1 MISIQFARGQ
11 GIGGKL
17 IEWFDHGRYAHVDVV
32 MEDGTLLGARNDS
45 MESDGVQIPAG
56 VRIRP
61 RSYLDGVEKLQVYI
75 PVPRPV
81 SEKFYSFC
89 LAQVGKDYDTT
100 AIAGF
105 VAGRDWSEP
114 DSWFCSELVAAGL
127 MESGFIHK
135 LAAPANKIA
144 PDDLLLVVSAFVDI
158 HAHNI

>member
-1 MISIQFARGQ
+1 MITLQFARGQ

-17 IEWFDHGRYAHVDVV
+17 IEWFDHGRYAHVDIV

-45 MESDGVQIPAG
+45 MESLGVQIPAG

-61 RSYLDGVEKLQVYI
+61 RSYLDGIEKLQVWI
-75 PVPRPV
+75 PAPRPV
-81 SEKFYSFC
+81 SEKFYQFA
-89 LAQVGKDYDTT
+89 LAQVGKEYDST

-105 VAGRDWSEP
+105 VAGRDWSQA
-114 DSWFCSELVAAGL
+114 DAWFCSELVAAAL
-127 MESGFIHK
+127 MESGYIHK

-158 HAHNI
+158 NAHQL